1 MIVIIDY
8 GSGNVKSVHNALR
21 VIGDDVK
28 ISNRDQDLRVA
39 THLILPGVG
48 AFAKCMNGLKEIGIV
63 DSLQREVVE
72 KGKPF
77 LGICVGLQALSA
89 WGLEF
94 GQHAGLN
101 WIAGKVDRIN
111 TRGSGLRL
119 PQIGW
124 NEVNIQVSEPLFCG
138 IESGATFYFVHSFH
152 LIPEDSSVVSATTE
166 YGVPVTASVQK
177 GNIFGVQFHPEKSQ
191 TVGIKVLENFLKVT

>member
-8 GSGNVKSVHNALR
+8 GSGNVKSVYNALR
-21 VIGDDVK
+21 VIDSDVK
-28 ISNRDQDLRVA
+28 ISHRDQDLRDA

-48 AFAKCMNGLKEIGIV
+48 AFAKCMNGLSGLGIV
-63 DSLQREVVE
+63 ESLRREVIE

-77 LGICVGLQALSA
+77 LGICVGLQALA
-89 WGLEF
+89 TWGLEF
-94 GQHAGLN
+94 GQHAGLD
-101 WIAGKVDRIN
+101 WISGNVDRIDTN
-111 TRGSGLRL
+111 GCGLRL

-124 NEVNIQVSEPLFCG
+124 NEVNVQIPEPLFQG

-152 LIPEDSSVVSATTE
+152 LIPDDLRVVSATTE

-177 GNIFGVQFHPEKSQ
+177 DNVFGVQFHPEKSQ
-191 TVGIKVLENFLKVT
+191 TAGIKLLENFLKVT